1 VVGIGL
7 MGLELML
14 VDAAFYLLFI
24 GFAACVVGL
33 IAMVGIDL
41 PIWGQYIAF
50 AALAGLSVMG
60 FREGLYRR
68 LRGGSRSVEQTAKGR
83 RVRVDRDLAP
93 GQMGRAELQG
103 TWWDAYNIGNEL
115 ITSNEMATVVT
126 TDGIAL
132 NIVRTDPYEPE
143 KSEEQEEQG
152 ESMREDPRSQGHA

>member
-1 VVGIGL
+1 
-7 MGLELML
+7 
-14 VDAAFYLLFI
+14 
-24 GFAACVVGL
+24 
-33 IAMVGIDL
+33 
-41 PIWGQYIAF
+41 
-50 AALAGLSVMG
+50 
-60 FREGLYRR
+60 
-68 LRGGSRSVEQTAKGR
+68 
-83 RVRVDRDLAP
+83 
-93 GQMGRAELQG
+93 MGRAELQG